1 MFVGYGRCEFAVTY
15 PHDTASLY
23 RFCPS
28 GPEFAVS
35 LPSPFGSLQISLRLA
50 NGLHQLAHKGFS
62 PSGLIHLSMPWLM
75 PGARV
80 PLPPTFSPHGSR
92 FPFQGGATSAAA
104 VVIG

>member
-80 PLPPTFSPHGSR
+80 PPRGAESCFS
-92 FPFQGGATSAAA
+92 FQVAPGQY
-104 VVIG
+104 